1 VLIAA
6 GIVWA
11 LERGFELLLL
21 RLIPDSWF
29 LGIGP

>member
-11 LERGFELLLL
+11 LERGFELLLQ
-21 RLIPDSWF
+21 LIPDTWF